1 MVEAGENTKPL
12 RGTQVLTLA
21 VNVPGPAATARLCKL
36 GATVI
41 KVEPPEG
48 DPLARANP
56 DWYEALVSGQ
66 QVIQLNLEETDDRAR
81 LDNSSGR
88 VISCL
93 PPPVPPLRVSVL
105 AGRSCT
111 SATHGFRIRP
121 SWVIPPRRTTSRAT
135 TSLI

>member
-48 DPLARANP
+48 DPLAQANP

-66 QVIQLNLEETDDRAR
+66 QVI
-81 LDNSSGR
+81 
-88 VISCL
+88 
-93 PPPVPPLRVSVL
+93 
-105 AGRSCT
+105 
-111 SATHGFRIRP
+111 
-121 SWVIPPRRTTSRAT
+121 
-135 TSLI
+135 